1 MTNRE
6 RAYNLLHYKSVDR
19 MPAVHFGYWNELLID
34 GRSRGIS
41 AWTWRNPGTTAR
53 PQTMMLNR
61 LLGWDFNW
69 YTTVCPNNG
78 LNPPFEYK
86 ILETLPTVL
95 SAYRTPKD

>member
-19 MPAVHFGYWNELLID
+19 MPAVHFGYWNELLIEWAEQGHISMDLAKSWYD
-34 GRSRGIS
+34 GSP
-41 AWTWRNPGTTAR
+41 ADHE
-53 PQTMMLNR
+53 LNR

>member
-19 MPAVHFGYWNELLID
+19 MPAVHFGYWNELLIEWAEQGHISMDLAKSWYD
-34 GRSRGIS
+34 GSP
-41 AWTWRNPGTTAR
+41 ADHE
-53 PQTMMLNR
+53 LNR

-78 LNPPFEYK
+78 LNPPFE
-86 ILETLPTVL
+86 
-95 SAYRTPKD
+95 